1 MTGAYDVVGRALRA
15 RAEHLHRAAKAVFFL
30 CFVLLTLHGLFS
42 PPERKAARPA
52 AVGEP
57 IFSVTREVFSEND
70 SLSGLGAQSAA
81 LLSAQTGELLYGHN
95 SGALLPMASTTK
107 IMTALVVLERCDP
120 DAVFTVPKEVCGV
133 EGSSV
138 YLYPGEQITVRDL
151 LYGLL
156 LESGND
162 AAEALA
168 VACSGS
174 VEAFVAAMNEKAASL
189 GLFATHFD
197 NPHGLSSETHYT
209 TAAELGRI
217 ACAAMQNTLFREI
230 VSTVHY
236 SVTSPDGTPSH
247 YFVNHNKM
255 LRRYD
260 GAIGVKTGYTLAS
273 GRCLVTCAER
283 DGDAYIAVTLN
294 DRSDWN
300 DHARLLD
307 YAFSHYDCVK
317 LADRNA
323 LTLPAAGGVFTNDDD
338 LCLVFSRAQQEKREL
353 DIKLYP
359 A

>member
-1 MTGAYDVVGRALRA
+1 MTCTQDVIESALRSHE
-15 RAEHLHRAAKAVFFL
+15 RRLHRTAKAVFFL

-42 PPERKAARPA
+42 PSEPEKRMPA

-107 IMTALVVLERCDP
+107 IMTALVVLERCDT

-168 VACSGS
+168 VACCGS
-174 VEAFVAAMNEKAASL
+174 VEGFVAAMNEKAASL
-189 GLFATHFD
+189 GLCATHFD

-217 ACAAMQNTLFREI
+217 ACAAMQNSVFRTI

-236 SVTSPDGTPSH
+236 SVTSPDGAPSH

-255 LRRYD
+255 LYRYD

-294 DRSDWN
+294 DRNDWN

-307 YAFSHYDCVK
+307 YAFSHFDCVK

-323 LTLPAAGGVFTNDDD
+323 LTLPVAGGVFTNDDD
-338 LCLVFSRAQQEKREL
+338 LYLVFSRTGEEKREA
-353 DIKLYP
+353 DVVLYP